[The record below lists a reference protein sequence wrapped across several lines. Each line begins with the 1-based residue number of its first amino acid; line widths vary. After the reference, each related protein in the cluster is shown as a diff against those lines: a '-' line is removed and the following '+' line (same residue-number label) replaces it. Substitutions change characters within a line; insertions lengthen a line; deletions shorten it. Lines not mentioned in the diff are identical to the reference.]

1 MAELLPDLDRVKT
14 VPGSANLI
22 TILKKP
28 DVSCFFD
35 YTANLKP
42 LTFDN
47 QNFISKKNATTYI
60 TLYGK
65 TVSLI
70 YFFYTKCQNPD

>member
-1 MAELLPDLDRVKT
+1 MADLQPDLDWVKT

-28 DVSCFFD
+28 DVSGFFD
-35 YTANLKP
+35 YTTNLKS
-42 LTFDN
+42 LTIDN

-60 TLYGK
+60 T
-65 TVSLI
+65 S
-70 YFFYTKCQNPD
+70 